1 MKKSFISV
9 VTAVLLTSSL
19 FGACEYQQKGDI
31 IVGFKAFKTPLK
43 IGVGGEFN
51 SVEYINTNKSAS
63 DLQTLLRGSKVSI
76 NTSSVDSAN
85 PARDKKLVDF
95 FFKKMVQQS
104 ITAKITDLKVDKSDG
119 KSKAMTGVVSVE
131 IKMNNITR
139 PAELKFNYDKGV
151 FQADGFI
158 DLADYKALG
167 ALSSIN
173 KACYDLHQGKTWSDV
188 EISFNL
194 SIQEDCE

>member
-1 MKKSFISV
+1 MKKGFISV
-9 VTAVLLTSSL
+9 VAAVLLSSSL
-19 FGACEYQQKGDI
+19 FGACEYEQKGDL

-43 IGVGGEFN
+43 VGVGGEFN
-51 SVEYINTNKSAS
+51 SVEYINDTKSAS
-63 DLQTLLRGSKVSI
+63 DLQTLLSGSKVNI
-76 NTSSVDSAN
+76 NTASVDSAN

-95 FFKKMVQQS
+95 FFKKMGQQGIS
-104 ITAKITDLKVDKSDG
+104 AKIIDLKVDKADA
-119 KSKAMTGVVSVE
+119 KSKIVTGVVLVE
-131 IKMNNITR
+131 IKMNKITR
-139 PAELKFNYDKGV
+139 PAQMKFTYDKGV

-167 ALSSIN
+167 ALTSIN

-194 SIQEDCE
+194 SIKEDCE

>member
-1 MKKSFISV
+1 MKKSLISLV
-9 VTAVLLTSSL
+9 SAVLLSSSL
-19 FGACEYQQKGDI
+19 FGACEYEQKGDI

-51 SVEYINTNKSAS
+51 SVEYINNRQSAT
-63 DLQTLLRGSKVSI
+63 DLQTLLSGSKVAI

-95 FFKKMVQQS
+95 FFNKMIQQGIS
-104 ITAKITDLKVDKSDG
+104 AKITDLKTDKSDG
-119 KSKAMTGVVSVE
+119 KSKAVTGVVFVE
-131 IKMNNITR
+131 IKMNNVTR

-151 FQADGFI
+151 FQADGSI

-167 ALSSIN
+167 ALNSIN

-188 EISFNL
+188 GISFNL
-194 SIQEDCE
+194 SIKEDCQ